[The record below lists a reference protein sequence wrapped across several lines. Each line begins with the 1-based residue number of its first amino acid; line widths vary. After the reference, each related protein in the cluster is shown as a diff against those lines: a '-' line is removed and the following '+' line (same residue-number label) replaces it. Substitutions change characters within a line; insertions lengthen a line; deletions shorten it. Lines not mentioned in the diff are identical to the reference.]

1 MEAWAKAGPLSLP
14 SVAGAKLLRDLTSD
28 FQDVSVL
35 RFTSHIPFFGLLYC
49 DMERRLAAILAA
61 DVVGYSRLMGANES
75 GTLAALDSLRTDFI
89 NPKISQHQGRIVKL
103 TGDGM
108 LVEFPSVVNA
118 VACAT
123 ELQRSL
129 RHRNADA
136 SQDHRIEFRIGV
148 NVGDVIAQGEDIFGD
163 GVNVAARLESVAPV
177 GGIAV
182 SQSVRD
188 HIGKRLD
195 LVFEDLGE
203 RQLKNI
209 ERPIRV
215 YSISLDQPS
224 PNEAANAVP
233 APHGPRPSI
242 AVLPFVNM
250 SGDPEQEYFSDGITE
265 DIITDLSKVSGL
277 FVVARNTAFTYK
289 GKHVDVQEAA
299 KRLGVNFILEGSVR
313 KAGARVRVTG
323 QLINGKDSGHIWAD
337 RYDRD
342 LTDIFAIQDE
352 ITHAIVEQLKVKL
365 LPQEKKSIAQA
376 PTDNIEAYTFYL
388 RGRQFM
394 QRHSKSNYQLAR
406 RMFANAVELDPL
418 YARAYAGIADCD
430 SFLFLHYHLEAGID
444 TILATAGKALTL
456 DDQLAEAHASRG
468 LALSLGQRYEEAT
481 AEFERAIALD
491 PNSFEA
497 HYFYGRACVTQGRL
511 DRAATLF
518 ERAAENKPDDYQSLC
533 LLIAVYRSLG
543 RLGDSET
550 AARRGIERAKNE
562 LTLHPENARAAYLGA
577 NALVTLGDKD
587 RAREWASRAL
597 AIDPDDVLTQYNVVC
612 VYSLLGDI
620 ERAFDLLDRLLPNAG
635 HELKHGWIKHD
646 SDLDPLRNHPRYQK
660 ILELV
665 GK

>member
-1 MEAWAKAGPLSLP
+1 
-14 SVAGAKLLRDLTSD
+14 
-28 FQDVSVL
+28 
-35 RFTSHIPFFGLLYC
+35 
-49 DMERRLAAILAA
+49 MERRLTAILAA
-61 DVVGYSRLMGANES
+61 DVVGYSRLMTIDEA
-75 GTLAALDSLRTDFI
+75 GTLAALKSLRKNLVD
-89 NPKISQHQGRIVKL
+89 PKISEHNGRIFKL

-108 LVEFPSVVNA
+108 LIEFPSVVSA
-118 VACAT
+118 VACAVDIQSAMRT
-123 ELQRSL
+123 
-129 RHRNADA
+129 RNATESA
-136 SQDHRIEFRIGV
+136 APIEFRIGV
-148 NVGDVIAQGEDIFGD
+148 NLGDIIVEDGDIFGD
-163 GVNVAARLESVAPV
+163 GVNVAARLESIAPV

-188 HIGKRLD
+188 HVGKRLD
-195 LVFEDLGE
+195 LAFEDMGE
-203 RQLKNI
+203 RRLKNI
-209 ERPIRV
+209 EAPIRV
-215 YSISLDQPS
+215 YSIS
-224 PNEAANAVP
+224 
-233 APHGPRPSI
+233 RPSGDGAPAAGQERPSV

-265 DIITDLSKVSGL
+265 DIITDLSNVSGL

-289 GKHVDVQEAA
+289 GKPVRVQQVGQE
-299 KRLGVNFILEGSVR
+299 LGVNFILEGSVR
-313 KAGARVRVTG
+313 KAGSRVRVTG
-323 QLINGKDSGHIWAD
+323 QLISSKDEGHVWAK

-376 PTDNIEAYTFYL
+376 PTANIEAYTFYL

-430 SFLFLHYHLEAGID
+430 SFLFLHYHLAAGID
-444 TILATAGKALTL
+444 TILATAAKALDL

-497 HYFYGRACVTQGRL
+497 HYFYARACVTQGKL
-511 DRAATLF
+511 ERAATLF

-533 LLIAVYRSLG
+533 LLIQTYRSLG
-543 RLGDSET
+543 RPKDSES
-550 AARRGIERAKNE
+550 AAHRGIERAKNE
-562 LTLHPENARAAYLGA
+562 LTLHPENARPAYLGA
-577 NALVTLGDKD
+577 AALVTVGDKD

-597 AIDPDDVLTQYNVVC
+597 SIDPDDVLTQYNVAC

-620 ERAFDLLDRLLPNAG
+620 ERAFDLLDRLLPKAG

-646 SDLDPLRNHPRYQK
+646 SDLDPLRDHPRYHK
-660 ILELV
+660 ILELI
-665 GK
+665 G